1 MKTLF
6 LKEITSFFSSITG
19 YLIIIVFLVV
29 NGLFL
34 WVFPGEMNIF
44 DTGYASLDTLFTIAP
59 WIFLFLVPA
68 ITMRSFAEEK
78 KSGNLELLMT
88 RPLSELQIVLSKY
101 LASLV
106 LTIVALLP
114 TLFFYFSVS
123 LLSSTKHALDAGATL
138 GSYIGLI
145 FLAGIYISIGI
156 FASSLTDNT
165 IVSFV
170 LAIVLCFILYSGFNS
185 IAFLS
190 LKGSVGTFLLNLGI
204 DAHYSSIGRGVIDSR
219 DLLYFISV
227 IVLFILF
234 TQVKL
239 KSRKW

>member
-6 LKEITSFFSSITG
+6 LKEIASFFSSITG

-34 WVFPGEMNIF
+34 WVFPGEMNVM
-44 DTGYASLDTLFTIAP
+44 DSGYASLDTLFAIAP
-59 WIFLFLVPA
+59 WIFLFLIPA

-78 KSGNLELLMT
+78 KSGSLELLMT
-88 RPLSELQIVLSKY
+88 RPLTEFQIVLSKY
-101 LASLV
+101 LANLA
-106 LTIVALLP
+106 LTIVALIP
-114 TLFFYFSVS
+114 TLFFYFTISQ
-123 LLSSTKHALDAGATL
+123 LSSHENVLDTGATL
-138 GSYIGLI
+138 GSYLGLV

-170 LAIVLCFILYSGFNS
+170 LAVLLCFVLYSGFNS
-185 IAFLS
+185 IAYLS
-190 LKGSVGTFLLNLGI
+190 LKGTIGTFLLNLGI

-219 DLLYFISV
+219 DLLYFIS
-227 IVLFILF
+227 IIILF
-234 TQVKL
+234 LFFTKIKL
-239 KSRKW
+239 NSRKW

>member
-6 LKEITSFFSSITG
+6 LKEIASFFSSITG

-34 WVFPGEMNIF
+34 WVFPGEMNVM
-44 DTGYASLDTLFTIAP
+44 DSGYASLNTLFAIAP
-59 WIFLFLVPA
+59 WIFLFLIPA

-78 KSGNLELLMT
+78 KSGSLELLMT
-88 RPLSELQIVLSKY
+88 RPLTEFQIVLSKY
-101 LASLV
+101 LANLA
-106 LTIVALLP
+106 LTIVALIP
-114 TLFFYFSVS
+114 TLFFYFTISQ
-123 LLSSTKHALDAGATL
+123 LSSHENTLDAGATL
-138 GSYIGLI
+138 GSYLGLV

-170 LAIVLCFILYSGFNS
+170 LAVLLCFVLYSGFNS
-185 IAFLS
+185 IAYLS
-190 LKGSVGTFLLNLGI
+190 VKGTIGTFLLNLGI

-219 DLLYFISV
+219 DLLYFIS
-227 IVLFILF
+227 IIILF
-234 TQVKL
+234 LFFTKIKL
-239 KSRKW
+239 DSRKW

>member
-44 DTGYASLDTLFTIAP
+44 DSGYASLDTLFTIAP

-68 ITMRSFAEEK
+68 ITMRSLAEEK

-114 TLFFYFSVS
+114 TLFFYFAINQ
-123 LLSSTKHALDAGATL
+123 LSSTNGALDVGATI

-165 IVSFV
+165 LVSFV
-170 LAIVLCFILYSGFNS
+170 LAIVLCFILYTGFNS

-190 LKGSVGTFLLNLGI
+190 LKGNVGTFLLNLGI
-204 DAHYSSIGRGVIDSR
+204 DAHYSSIRRGVIDSR

>member
-6 LKEITSFFSSITG
+6 LKEIASFFSSITG

-34 WVFPGEMNIF
+34 WVFPGEMNVM
-44 DTGYASLDTLFTIAP
+44 DSGYASLDTLFAIAP
-59 WIFLFLVPA
+59 WIFLFLIPA

-78 KSGNLELLMT
+78 KSGSLELLMT
-88 RPLSELQIVLSKY
+88 RPLTEFQIVLSKY
-101 LASLV
+101 LANLA
-106 LTIVALLP
+106 LTIVALIP
-114 TLFFYFSVS
+114 TLFFYFTISQ
-123 LLSSTKHALDAGATL
+123 LSSHENALDTGATL
-138 GSYIGLI
+138 GSYLGLV

-170 LAIVLCFILYSGFNS
+170 LAVLLCFVLYSGFNS
-185 IAFLS
+185 IAYLS
-190 LKGSVGTFLLNLGI
+190 LKGTIGTFLLNLGI

-219 DLLYFISV
+219 DLLYFIS
-227 IVLFILF
+227 IIILF
-234 TQVKL
+234 LFFTKIKL
-239 KSRKW
+239 NSRKW